1 MKTNQFYLVFDKHT
15 NEFLI
20 KQDSN
25 QLWWDDVSSVKDNFA
40 TVHSSAKFTKEKT
53 ALKVIE
59 QITSC
64 FVENGVKESE
74 INFHVV
80 LVESKIIKQ
89 HEIKMT
95 SKTTNYFI

>member
-1 MKTNQFYLVFDKHT
+1 MKTSRFYLVFDKHT
-15 NEFLI
+15 NEFLV

-25 QLWWDDVSSVKDNFA
+25 QLWWNDLSFVKDNLA
-40 TVHSSAKFTKEKT
+40 MVHSSAKFTEEET

-59 QITSC
+59 EITSS
-64 FVENGVKESE
+64 FIGNGVKESE

-80 LVESKIIKQ
+80 LVESKIVKQ

-95 SKTTNYFI
+95 SKTTNCFI